1 MLDII
6 EHDHGIREFR
16 LARPPVNALNP
27 ALIATLKQAVER
39 APTNGA
45 TALILSGSQ
54 GLFSAGLDIPA
65 LLQLDRDAM
74 RAFWR
79 DFFGLCAALARSP
92 IPVAAAVTGHSPA
105 GGAVLAIFCDYRVMA
120 RGEFRIGLN
129 EVQVGLIVPDCIQA
143 ALRRLVG
150 PYRAERLLVSGAMLD
165 ADDAL
170 AAGMVDELTDVDH
183 VVTRTLAW
191 LSPLLQLPR
200 HAMLATRAMARADL
214 ARLFDDPASLPV
226 EAFLDGWFAPEAQ
239 TTLHALVERLR
250 NKRSA
255 EG

>member
-6 EHDHGIREFR
+6 EHAHGIREFR
-16 LARPPVNALNP
+16 LARPPVNALDP

-39 APTNGA
+39 APGNGA
-45 TALILSGSQ
+45 TALMLSGAP

-92 IPVAAAVTGHSPA
+92 VPVAAAVTGHSPA

-129 EVQVGLIVPDCIQA
+129 EVQVGLTVPDCIQA

-150 PYRAERLLVSGAMLD
+150 TCRAERLLIQGTMLD
-165 ADDAL
+165 AGDAL

-183 VVTRTLAW
+183 VTTRTLAW
-191 LSPLLQLPR
+191 LESLLRLPR
-200 HAMLATRAMARADL
+200 QAMLATRALARADL
-214 ARLFDDPASLPV
+214 ARLFDDPDSLPV

-239 TTLHALVERLR
+239 ATLHALVERLR
-250 NKRSA
+250 SRKSTQ
-255 EG
+255 G

>member
-6 EHDHGIREFR
+6 EHEHRIRELK

-27 ALIATLKQAVER
+27 ELIASLKRAIEQA
-39 APTNGA
+39 PNDGA
-45 TALILSGSQ
+45 AALVLSGSP

-74 RAFWR
+74 RAFWNA
-79 DFFGLCAALARSP
+79 FFGVCAALARAP
-92 IPVAAAVTGHSPA
+92 IPIAAAVTGHSPA

-120 RGEFRIGLN
+120 RGEYKIGLN
-129 EVQVGLIVPDCIQA
+129 EVQVGLTVPGCIQA
-143 ALRRLVG
+143 ALRRLAG

-191 LSPLLQLPR
+191 LEPLLQLPR
-200 HAMLATRAMARADL
+200 QAMLATRALARADL

-239 TTLHALVERLR
+239 ATLHALVEKLR
-250 NKRSA
+250 SRKP
-255 EG
+255 G

>member
-6 EHDHGIREFR
+6 EHEHRIRELK

-27 ALIATLKQAVER
+27 ELVASLKRAIEQAPNDGAAALV
-39 APTNGA
+39 
-45 TALILSGSQ
+45 LSGSP

-74 RAFWR
+74 RAFWNA
-79 DFFGLCAALARSP
+79 FFGVCAALARAP
-92 IPVAAAVTGHSPA
+92 IPIAAAVTGHSPA

-120 RGEFRIGLN
+120 RGEYKIGLN
-129 EVQVGLIVPDCIQA
+129 EVQVGLTVPDCIQA
-143 ALRRLVG
+143 ALRRLAG

-191 LSPLLQLPR
+191 LEPLLQLPR
-200 HAMLATRAMARADL
+200 QAMLATRALARADL

-239 TTLHALVERLR
+239 ATLHALVEKLR
-250 NKRSA
+250 SRKP
-255 EG
+255 G

>member
-1 MLDII
+1 MLERI
-6 EHDHGIREFR
+6 EHDRGILELR

-27 ALIATLKQAVER
+27 ALISSLKR
-39 APTNGA
+39 AIDEAPNDGA
-45 TALILSGSQ
+45 AALVLSGSP

-74 RAFWR
+74 RAFWN
-79 DFFGLCAALARSP
+79 DFFGVCAALARSP
-92 IPVAAAVTGHSPA
+92 IPVVAAVTGHSPA

-150 PYRAERLLVSGAMLD
+150 TYRAERLLVAGAMLD
-165 ADDAL
+165 AEDAL
-170 AAGMVDELTDVDH
+170 AAGLVDELTGVDQ
-183 VVTRTLAW
+183 VPTRALAW
-191 LSPLLQLPR
+191 LEPLLRSPR
-200 HAMLATRAMARADL
+200 HAMLETRAMARADL
-214 ARLFDDPASLPV
+214 ARLFEDPASLPV
-226 EAFLDGWFAPEAQ
+226 EEFLDGWFGPEAQ

-250 NKRSA
+250 SKKSA
-255 EG
+255 